1 MKRFIKGVFI
11 ALLMPSLLVAGNPD
25 RQGESGAGEL
35 LFNPWA
41 RSSGLHGLNV
51 SSVMGVEAMNLNIA
65 GLSRVLKGEIVLSNN
80 RIFEG
85 TGLQMNAGGYASKM
99 GENGTLGISI
109 SSLQFGDI
117 EITTVDQPEGTGGT
131 FSPNFFNI
139 ALGYSYMYA
148 NKISVGL
155 LVRGITESMPD
166 LTAFGFSVDA
176 GVQYVSGEKDNF
188 RLGIA
193 LRNIGSPMKFG
204 GQGLAFQGPNIDPS
218 VGGSEYNL
226 TYYQRAEGFQL
237 PSLLNIGL
245 SYDFYVG
252 QKDFLRVLGNFTSNT
267 FARDEI
273 GGGLEFS
280 FRNILML
287 RAAYKHTLTQDGS
300 AFKNDVYTGF
310 AAGGSVLLP
319 IAKGSDQKVG
329 IDYAYRATNPFKGT
343 HNLSLRFEF

>member
-1 MKRFIKGVFI
+1 MNRTIKGFILALIMPVIVF
-11 ALLMPSLLVAGNPD
+11 AGNPD

-35 LFNPWA
+35 LFNPWG

-51 SSVMGVEAMNLNIA
+51 SSVMGVESMNLNIA
-65 GLSRVLKGEIVLSNN
+65 GLSRILKGEVVLTNN

-99 GENGTLGISI
+99 GKSGAFGISI

-117 EITTVDQPEGTGGT
+117 DITTEDQPEGSGGT
-131 FSPNFFNI
+131 FSPSFFNI

-155 LVRGITESMPD
+155 LVRGVSETMPD
-166 LTAFGFSVDA
+166 LTAFGLSIDA

-204 GQGLAFQGPNIDPS
+204 GQGLAFQGPNIDPT
-218 VGGSEYNL
+218 VGGSQYNL

-245 SYDFYVG
+245 SYDFYIAD
-252 QKDFLRVLGNFTSNT
+252 KDFLRVMGNFTSNT

-280 FRNILML
+280 FRNIFML
-287 RAAYKHTLTQDGS
+287 RAAYKHTLSQEGS
-300 AFKNDVYTGF
+300 AFQNDVYTGV
-310 AAGGSVLLP
+310 AAGASILLP
-319 IAKGSDQKVG
+319 LGKGSNQKFGV
-329 IDYAYRATNPFKGT
+329 DYAYRATNPFRGT
-343 HNLSLRFEF
+343 HNLSVRFEF